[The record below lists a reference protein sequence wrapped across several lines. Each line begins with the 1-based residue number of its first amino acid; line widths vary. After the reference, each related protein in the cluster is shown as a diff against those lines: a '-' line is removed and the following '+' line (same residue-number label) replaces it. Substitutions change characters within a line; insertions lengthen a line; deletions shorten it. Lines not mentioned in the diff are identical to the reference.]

1 MDIGASYLELRSW
14 LIHHP
19 DAILAGVFLVALV
32 EAVAVVGVIV
42 PAVPLLFVLCV
53 LAAHAEVPLL
63 SLFVV
68 GIAGAML
75 GDGISYAL
83 GKGFKQRVHRV
94 WPFSR
99 YPDWLQRSEDFVE
112 RHGGKGIIFGR
123 FIGPL
128 RAFVPMAAGIFRM
141 KPLYFLWMN
150 FLSAL
155 VWAPFH
161 LLPGYS
167 LGAAAAHSW
176 LPGRP
181 QLILVAA
188 VLIAVAVLTWL
199 LPWLAAR
206 RQSAATLAPLP
217 NTGLHH
223 ARAGLPE
230 DQRAALR
237 TAAAAGLGFLLLAVA
252 QPWLHATDV
261 RLTAALYSLRQ
272 PSLDWLFLALSLLG
286 ERQGL
291 LVFAAVLAGWLAL
304 RKDWRMV
311 ALVGVVAVAGLL
323 LPEAA
328 KTLFARPRPQW
339 VAAPPLSHAFPSG
352 HAFNA
357 VMVWGLVLVLL
368 ARYGVEAVT
377 GVARPFLLSL
387 MLLTVVGRPYLGV
400 HWIADVVAGGLL
412 GLACLCLL
420 RWAWHRLPPPRA
432 GLAEMV
438 SVLVLALAVAVV
450 VAVLPYARSALL
462 DYQPMTHLPAT
473 LDVAPQSSLEG
484 AGATGGVR

>member
-53 LAAHAEVPLL
+53 LAAHAEVSLL
-63 SLFVV
+63 SLFLA

-83 GKGFKQRVHRV
+83 GKGFKHRVHRI

-181 QLILVAA
+181 QLIFVAV

-199 LPWLAAR
+199 LPWLALR
-206 RQSAATLAPLP
+206 RQQAATRRPLP
-217 NTGLHH
+217 NSGLYHT
-223 ARAGLPE
+223 RAGLPE

-237 TAAAAGLGFLLLAVA
+237 TALVAALGFALIAAAH
-252 QPWLHATDV
+252 PWLHDTDV

-272 PSLDWLFLALSLLG
+272 PSLDWLFVPLSLLG
-286 ERQGL
+286 ERRGL
-291 LVFAAVLAGWLAL
+291 LAFAAVLAGWLAL
-304 RKDWRMV
+304 RKDWPLV
-311 ALVGVVAVAGLL
+311 ALVGVASVVGLL
-323 LPEAA
+323 LPEAGKA
-328 KTLFARPRPQW
+328 FFGHPRPQW
-339 VAAPPLSHAFPSG
+339 VAAPPASHAFPSG

-357 VMVWGLVLVLL
+357 VLVWGLVLVLL
-368 ARYGVEAVT
+368 ARYGVETVT

-387 MLLTVVGRPYLGV
+387 MLLTMAGRPYLGV
-400 HWIADVVAGGLL
+400 HWLADVAGGGLL

-420 RWAWHRLPPPRA
+420 RCAWHRLPPPRA
-432 GLAEMV
+432 GLVEMATL
-438 SVLVLALAVAVV
+438 LVAALAVAIV
-450 VAVLPYARSALL
+450 VAVLPYAEGALL
-462 DYQPMTHLPAT
+462 DYQPMTHLPVT
-473 LDVAPQSSLEG
+473 LDIAP
-484 AGATGGVR
+484 